1 MNVVFYTKE
10 TCFLETGSPNNFQH
24 NLKFINGKF
33 NISSWVRPLNIA
45 FEIQSYHQ
53 KVHIKRNEI
62 IGELI
67 FHTSKINENI
77 ILEENENP
85 SSQLLNLSQGNSKV
99 SGYIKNTK
107 TLIDKGK
114 KLLQKII

>member
-1 MNVVFYTKE
+1 MIGMAVVRY
-10 TCFLETGSPNNFQH
+10 LE
-24 NLKFINGKF
+24 LKGM
-33 NISSWVRPLNIA
+33 
-45 FEIQSYHQ
+45 
-53 KVHIKRNEI
+53 
-62 IGELI
+62 
-67 FHTSKINENI
+67 NENI

-107 TLIDKGK
+107 TLIGKGK

>member
-1 MNVVFYTKE
+1 MN
-10 TCFLETGSPNNFQH
+10 
-24 NLKFINGKF
+24 
-33 NISSWVRPLNIA
+33 
-45 FEIQSYHQ
+45 
-53 KVHIKRNEI
+53 IK
-62 IGELI
+62 GM
-67 FHTSKINENI
+67 NENI

-107 TLIDKGK
+107 TLIGKGK